1 MTVPAPSIY
10 LKHEASIKE
19 LAENHGEISDRFV
32 FVGIDLAPIDTLETG
47 VCVLDQSRTLI
58 KSDKLGG
65 DNEIFRFL
73 GSYVPEP
80 ENAIIALDVPK
91 SLSIQ
96 SKWRQQ
102 EIKMH
107 PLRLETRDEE
117 KPIDRFA
124 PRAREFYTRAEN
136 SGYLIFNFFSQHTK
150 IRYDLDIPYKTRTPQ
165 GCRALQTLIR
175 QRLQLENMPNNLS
188 PSSVLD
194 AMIGAYTAWALWRG
208 HDGDDFKLYRDEDQ
222 RLYFDPLKRV

>member
-1 MTVPAPSIY
+1 MPSSLSIY
-10 LKHEASIKE
+10 LKHTATIKE
-19 LAENHGEISDRFV
+19 LEARFGPMMNRYV
-32 FVGIDLAPIDTLETG
+32 FVGVDLAPIDTLETG
-47 VCVLDQSRTLI
+47 VCVLDQNKAII

-65 DNEIFRFL
+65 DAEILRFL
-73 GSYVPEP
+73 ASYIPEP

-107 PLRLETRDEE
+107 PLRLETREGEE
-117 KPIDRFA
+117 IDRFA
-124 PRAREFYTRAEN
+124 PRAREFYQRAEQN
-136 SGYLIFNFFSQHTK
+136 GYLMFNFFSQHAK
-150 IRYDLDIPYKTRTPQ
+150 LRYDLEIPYKTRTPQ
-165 GCRALQTLIR
+165 GCRALQTLIKE
-175 QRLQLENMPNNLS
+175 RLSLENMPNNLS

-194 AMIGAYTAWALWRG
+194 AMIGAYAGWALWKG
-208 HDGDDFKLYRDEDQ
+208 HDTEDFNLYRDEED